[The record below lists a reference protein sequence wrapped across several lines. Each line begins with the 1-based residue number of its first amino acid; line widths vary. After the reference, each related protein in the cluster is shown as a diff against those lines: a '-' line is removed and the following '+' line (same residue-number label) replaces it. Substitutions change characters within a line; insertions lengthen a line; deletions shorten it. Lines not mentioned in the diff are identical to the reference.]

1 MARSD
6 RLLTLTQAL
15 RRRRRPVT
23 AATLAAEL
31 AVSERT
37 IYRDVASLQGT
48 GVPIRGEAGIGYIL
62 EPGYDLPPLMLT
74 PEEAEALMLG
84 ARFVRERGDPDLQR
98 IIDDAIAKIEAVLPE
113 TTRLSLREAPL
124 YAPVF
129 GTLPVDRI
137 SADQLRRAVRENRKL
152 RMRYRDLKGDETTR
166 VVWPILVS
174 YFERSRVLVA
184 FCELRQD
191 FRTFRTDRIEVV
203 ETLDERL
210 PVRRAILFRQ
220 FEQRMAE
227 LERSKPEE
235 CSPPKYSSEA

>member
-23 AATLAAEL
+23 AAILAQEL

-37 IYRDVASLQGT
+37 IYRDIASLQGN

-62 EPGYDLPPLMLT
+62 EAGYDLPPLMLT

-84 ARFVRERGDPDLQR
+84 ARFVRERGDPELQR

-113 TTRLSLREAPL
+113 ATRLSLREAPL
-124 YAPVF
+124 YAPTF
-129 GTLPVDRI
+129 CTLPADRI
-137 SADQLRRAVRENRKL
+137 SSAQLRRALRDNRKL
-152 RMRYRDLKGDETTR
+152 RIDYVDLNGRATTR
-166 VVWPILVS
+166 TVWPVLVS

-191 FRTFRTDRIEVV
+191 FRTFRTDRIQTIEV
-203 ETLDERL
+203 LAERP
-210 PVRRAILFRQ
+210 PVRRAVLFRQ
-220 FEQRMAE
+220 FEKQMAAME
-227 LERSKPEE
+227 SGGP
-235 CSPPKYSSEA
+235 AA

>member
-1 MARSD
+1 MARSE

-31 AVSERT
+31 QVSERT

-74 PEEAEALMLG
+74 PEEGEALMLG
-84 ARFVRERGDPDLQR
+84 ARFVRERGDPELRR

-113 TTRLSLREAPL
+113 STRLSLREAPL
-124 YAPVF
+124 YAPF
-129 GTLPVDRI
+129 YGTLPVDRI
-137 SADQLRRAVRENRKL
+137 STSQMRRAVRDNRKL
-152 RMRYRDLKGDETTR
+152 RISYRDPNGQETERT
-166 VVWPILVS
+166 VWPVLLG
-174 YFERSRVLVA
+174 YFERSRVLIG

-191 FRTFRTDRIEVV
+191 FRTFRTDRIQAIQVLE
-203 ETLDERL
+203 ERPPL
-210 PVRRAILFRQ
+210 RRAILLRQ
-220 FEQRMAE
+220 WE
-227 LERSKPEE
+227 
-235 CSPPKYSSEA
+235 KYVADQEWGREDCASGAP